1 VRGSGNVPN
10 RPEES
15 SVSSS
20 QGSVVVVNCGSSS
33 VKLALVDPVT
43 GERALSCLGE
53 RIGSPD
59 AVVHMTTTG
68 ADGRPSTRTIT
79 PAATTHRGA
88 LAHVLQRLLDLDL
101 PPLLGVGHRVVQGGA
116 VFHGSVRIDDRVLA
130 QIHELSALAPLHNPA
145 NASGIEAARAVLPD
159 LEHVAVFDTAFHQTM
174 PETNYRYAVP
184 TRWYEEFGVR
194 RYGMHG
200 TSHRY
205 VSGRATEVLAAA
217 GRETRGLKLVVA
229 HLGNGCSATA
239 VLDGRSVDTTMGLT
253 PLEGLVMGTRSGDV
267 DPAVLELV
275 VNRTG
280 ESVTE
285 VVKQL
290 NSNSGLLALSGLSND
305 VRTLSGKAAEGH
317 PGARLALDVFVH
329 RAAKHVAG
337 LTVSLG
343 GLDAL
348 VLTGGI
354 GENAKN
360 VRSMLLARLA
370 HLGLVEDPAAND
382 DHGRSSTPTGRITV
396 PGDGPLA
403 MVVPTDEELL
413 IARDTVALVE
423 HR

>member
-1 VRGSGNVPN
+1 M
-10 RPEES
+10 
-15 SVSSS
+15 S

-43 GERALSCLGE
+43 GERTLSCLGE

-59 AVVHMTTTG
+59 AVVHMTTAKG
-68 ADGRPSTRTIT
+68 TRTIT

-116 VFHGSVRIDDRVLA
+116 VFRGSVRIDDRVLA

-184 TRWYEEFGVR
+184 AQWYEEFGVR

-200 TSHRY
+200 TSHRF
-205 VSGRATEVLAAA
+205 VSQRAAQILHEADGRDP
-217 GRETRGLKLVVA
+217 RDLKIVVA

-239 VLDGRSVDTTMGLT
+239 VLGGRSVDTTMGLT
-253 PLEGLVMGTRSGDV
+253 PLEGLVMGTRSGDL

-275 VNRTG
+275 ADRTG
-280 ESVTE
+280 LGVGEIVG
-285 VVKQL
+285 QL
-290 NSNSGLLALSGLSND
+290 NSSSGLLALSGLSND
-305 VRTLSGKAAEGH
+305 VRTLSQKAAEGH
-317 PGARLALDVFVH
+317 AGATLALDVFVH
-329 RAAKHVAG
+329 RAAKHIAG

-360 VRSMLLARLA
+360 VRSMLLTRLR

-382 DHGRSSTPTGRITV
+382 EHGRSCTPTGRITV
-396 PGDGPLA
+396 GGPGPLA
-403 MVVPTDEELL
+403 MVVPTDQVLHSP
-413 IARDTVALVE
+413 RDTGALVE
-423 HR
+423 ERCGAPPGVGTVDASGR

>member
-1 VRGSGNVPN
+1 MST
-10 RPEES
+10 
-15 SVSSS
+15 S

-59 AVVHMTTTG
+59 AVVHMTTAAG
-68 ADGRPSTRTIT
+68 TRTIT

-116 VFHGSVRIDDRVLA
+116 VFRGSVRVDDRVLA

-174 PETNYRYAVP
+174 PEANYRYAVP
-184 TRWYEEFGVR
+184 TQWYEEFGVR

-205 VSGRATEVLAAA
+205 VSQRATELLQAS
-217 GRETRGLKLVVA
+217 GRDPRGLKLVVA

-267 DPAVLELV
+267 DPAVVELV
-275 VNRTG
+275 VARTG
-280 ESVTE
+280 LSVTE

-317 PGARLALDVFVH
+317 AGARLALEVFVH
-329 RAAKHVAG
+329 RAAKHVAA

-360 VRSMLLARLA
+360 VRSMLLAKLA

-382 DHGRSSTPTGRITV
+382 GHGRSSTPVGRITV
-396 PGDGPLA
+396 PGEGPLA

>member
-1 VRGSGNVPN
+1 M
-10 RPEES
+10 S
-15 SVSSS
+15 SN
-20 QGSVVVVNCGSSS
+20 GSVVVVNCGSSS
-33 VKLALVDPVT
+33 VKLALVDPET

-59 AVVHMTTTG
+59 AVVHMTTTSG
-68 ADGRPSTRTIT
+68 GQSTTRTIT

-101 PPLLGVGHRVVQGGA
+101 PPLLGVGHRVVQGGS
-116 VFHGSVRIDDRVLA
+116 VFRGSVRIDDRVLG

-174 PETNYRYAVP
+174 PEVNYRYAVP
-184 TRWYEEFGVR
+184 ARWYEEFGVR

-200 TSHRY
+200 TSHRF
-205 VSGRATEVLAAA
+205 VSQRAAQILTEADGRDPAT
-217 GRETRGLKLVVA
+217 LKTVVA

-239 VLDGRSVDTTMGLT
+239 VLGGRSVDTTMGLT
-253 PLEGLVMGTRSGDV
+253 PLEGLVMGTRSGDL
-267 DPAVLELV
+267 DPAVVELV
-275 VNRTG
+275 ADRTG

-285 VVKQL
+285 IVRQL
-290 NSNSGLLALSGLSND
+290 NSASGLLALSGLSND

-317 PGARLALDVFVH
+317 AGARLALEVFVH
-329 RAAKHVAG
+329 RAAKHVAA

-354 GENAKN
+354 GENAVN

-370 HLGLVEDPAAND
+370 HLGLVEDPAANA
-382 DHGRSSTPTGRITV
+382 DHGRGSTPAGRITV
-396 PGDGPLA
+396 PGPGPGPLA

-413 IARDTVALVE
+413 IARDTVALVRQ
-423 HR
+423 H

>member
-1 VRGSGNVPN
+1 M
-10 RPEES
+10 S
-15 SVSSS
+15 ST
-20 QGSVVVVNCGSSS
+20 GSVVVVNCGSSS

-59 AVVHMTTTG
+59 AVVHMTTREG
-68 ADGRPSTRTIT
+68 TRTIT

-101 PPLLGVGHRVVQGGA
+101 PPLLGVGHRVVQGGQ
-116 VFHGSVRIDDRVLA
+116 VFRGSVRVDDRVLG

-145 NASGIEAARAVLPD
+145 NASGIEAARAVLPE

-174 PETNYRYAVP
+174 PETNYRYAIP
-184 TRWYEEFGVR
+184 ARWYEEFGVR

-200 TSHRY
+200 TSHRF
-205 VSGRATEVLAAA
+205 VSQRAAEVLREAD
-217 GRETRGLKLVVA
+217 GRDPKDLKLVVA

-239 VLDGRSVDTTMGLT
+239 VLGGRSVDTTMGLT
-253 PLEGLVMGTRSGDV
+253 PLEGLVMGTRSGDL
-267 DPAVLELV
+267 DPAVVELV
-275 VNRTG
+275 ADRTG

-285 VVKQL
+285 IVKQL
-290 NSNSGLLALSGLSND
+290 NSSSGLLALSGLSND

-317 PGARLALDVFVH
+317 AGARLALDVFVH
-329 RAAKHVAG
+329 RAAKHVAA

-360 VRSMLLARLA
+360 VRSMLLQRLQ
-370 HLGLVEDPAAND
+370 HLGLREDPAAND
-382 DHGRSSTPTGRITV
+382 AHGRGSTPLGRITL
-396 PGDGPLA
+396 PGPGPLA

-413 IARDTVALVE
+413 IARDTAALVE
-423 HR
+423 QV

>member
-1 VRGSGNVPN
+1 
-10 RPEES
+10 
-15 SVSSS
+15 
-20 QGSVVVVNCGSSS
+20 
-33 VKLALVDPVT
+33 
-43 GERALSCLGE
+43 
-53 RIGSPD
+53 
-59 AVVHMTTTG
+59 
-68 ADGRPSTRTIT
+68 
-79 PAATTHRGA
+79 
-88 LAHVLQRLLDLDL
+88 
-101 PPLLGVGHRVVQGGA
+101 
-116 VFHGSVRIDDRVLA
+116 VFRGSVRIDDRVLA

-174 PETNYRYAVP
+174 PEANYRYAVP
-184 TRWYEEFGVR
+184 TQWYEEFGVR

-205 VSGRATEVLAAA
+205 VSQRATELLQAS
-217 GRETRGLKLVVA
+217 GRDPRGLKLVV
-229 HLGNGCSATA
+229 GNGCSATA

-267 DPAVLELV
+267 DPAVVELV
-275 VNRTG
+275 VARTG
-280 ESVTE
+280 TSVTE

-317 PGARLALDVFVH
+317 AGAKLALEVFVH
-329 RAAKHVAG
+329 RAAKHIAA

-360 VRSMLLARLA
+360 VRSMLLAKLA

-382 DHGRSSTPTGRITV
+382 GHGRSATPTGCITV
-396 PGDGPLA
+396 PGAGPLA

>member
-1 VRGSGNVPN
+1 M
-10 RPEES
+10 
-15 SVSSS
+15 SSS
-20 QGSVVVVNCGSSS
+20 GSVVVVNCGSSS

-59 AVVHMTTTG
+59 AVVHMTTAQG
-68 ADGRPSTRTIT
+68 TRTIT
-79 PAATTHRGA
+79 PAASTHRGA

-101 PPLLGVGHRVVQGGA
+101 PPLLGVGHRVVQGGS
-116 VFHGSVRIDDRVLA
+116 VFHGSVRVDDRVLA

-145 NASGIEAARAVLPD
+145 NASGIEAARAVLPE

-174 PETNYRYAVP
+174 PETNFRYAVP
-184 TRWYEEFGVR
+184 ARWYEEFGVR

-205 VSGRATEVLAAA
+205 VSQRAAEVLHAAD
-217 GRETRGLKLVVA
+217 GRDPADLKLVVA

-239 VLDGRSVDTTMGLT
+239 VLGGRSVDTTMGLT
-253 PLEGLVMGTRSGDV
+253 PLEGLVMGTRSGDL
-267 DPAVLELV
+267 DPAVVELV
-275 VNRTG
+275 ADRTG

-285 VVKQL
+285 IVRQL
-290 NSNSGLLALSGLSND
+290 NSASGLLALSGLSND

-317 PGARLALDVFVH
+317 AGARLALDVFVH

-354 GENAKN
+354 GENAAN
-360 VRSMLLARLA
+360 VRSMLLARLR
-370 HLGLVEDPAAND
+370 HLGLVEDPAANAE
-382 DHGRSSTPTGRITV
+382 HGRGSTPAGRITV
-396 PGDGPLA
+396 PGPGPLA

-413 IARDTVALVE
+413 IARDTVALVQ

>member
-1 VRGSGNVPN
+1 MSGDVRRDG
-10 RPEES
+10 
-15 SVSSS
+15 
-20 QGSVVVVNCGSSS
+20 GSVVVVNCGSSS
-33 VKLALVDPVT
+33 VKLAVVDPVT

-53 RIGSPD
+53 RLGSPD
-59 AVVHMTTTG
+59 AVVHMTTAAG
-68 ADGRPSTRTIT
+68 TRTIT

-88 LAHVLQRLLDLDL
+88 LAHVLQRLLDMDL
-101 PPLLGVGHRVVQGGA
+101 PPLAGVGHRVVQGGA
-116 VFHGSVRIDDRVLA
+116 VFRGSVRVDDRVLG

-145 NASGIEAARAVLPD
+145 NASGIEAARAVLPE

-174 PETNYRYAVP
+174 PEHAYRYAVP

-200 TSHRY
+200 TSHRF
-205 VSGRATEVLAAA
+205 VSARAAEILQQAA
-217 GRETRGLKLVVA
+217 GRDPRDLKLVVA

-239 VLDGRSVDTTMGLT
+239 VLGGRSVDTTMGLT

-267 DPAVLELV
+267 DPAVVELV
-275 VNRTG
+275 VARTG

-285 VVKQL
+285 VVRQL
-290 NSNSGLLALSGLSND
+290 NSAGGLLALSGLSND

-317 PGARLALDVFVH
+317 PGAKLALEVFVH

-354 GENAKN
+354 GENAAG
-360 VRSMLLARLA
+360 VRSALLARLA
-370 HLGLVEDPAAND
+370 HLGLVEDPEANAA
-382 DHGRSSTPTGRITV
+382 HGRGSVPEGRITAAR
-396 PGDGPLA
+396 GAGDDGPLA

-423 HR
+423 QR

>member
-1 VRGSGNVPN
+1 M
-10 RPEES
+10 
-15 SVSSS
+15 SSS
-20 QGSVVVVNCGSSS
+20 GSVVVVNCGSSS

-59 AVVHMTTTG
+59 AVVHMTTAEG
-68 ADGRPSTRTIT
+68 TRTIT

-101 PPLLGVGHRVVQGGA
+101 PPLLGVGHRVVQGGQ
-116 VFHGSVRIDDRVLA
+116 VFRGSVRVDDRVLA

-184 TRWYEEFGVR
+184 ARWYEEFGVR

-200 TSHRY
+200 TSHRF
-205 VSGRATEVLAAA
+205 VSQRAAQVLHEADGRDPKE
-217 GRETRGLKLVVA
+217 LKLVVA

-239 VLDGRSVDTTMGLT
+239 VLGGRSVDTTMGLT
-253 PLEGLVMGTRSGDV
+253 PLEGLVMGTRSGDL
-267 DPAVLELV
+267 DPAVVELV
-275 VNRTG
+275 ADRTG

-285 VVKQL
+285 IVKQL
-290 NSNSGLLALSGLSND
+290 NSSSGLLALSGLSND

-329 RAAKHVAG
+329 RAAKHVAA

-360 VRSMLLARLA
+360 VRSMLLQRLQ
-370 HLGLVEDPAAND
+370 HLGLREDPAAND
-382 DHGRSSTPTGRITV
+382 AHGRESTPPGRITV
-396 PGDGPLA
+396 PGPGPLA

-423 HR
+423 NA

>member
-1 VRGSGNVPN
+1 
-10 RPEES
+10 
-15 SVSSS
+15 VSTS

-59 AVVHMTTTG
+59 AVVHMTTSI
-68 ADGRPSTRTIT
+68 DGRPSTRTIT

-116 VFHGSVRIDDRVLA
+116 VFRGSVRIDDRVLT

-184 TRWYEEFGVR
+184 TQWYEEFGVR

-205 VSGRATEVLAAA
+205 VSQRASEVLEAS
-217 GRETRGLKLVVA
+217 GRDPRGLKLVVA

-267 DPAVLELV
+267 DPAVVELV
-275 VNRTG
+275 VDRTG
-280 ESVTE
+280 LSVTE

-317 PGARLALDVFVH
+317 AGAKLALDVFVH
-329 RAAKHVAG
+329 RAAKHIAG

-360 VRSMLLARLA
+360 VRSMLLAKLA

-382 DHGRSSTPTGRITV
+382 EHGRSSTPWGCITV
-396 PGDGPLA
+396 PGDGPMA

>member
-1 VRGSGNVPN
+1 M
-10 RPEES
+10 
-15 SVSSS
+15 SSS
-20 QGSVVVVNCGSSS
+20 GSVVVVNCGSSS

-43 GERALSCLGE
+43 GQRALSCLGE

-59 AVVHMTTTG
+59 AVVHMTTAEG
-68 ADGRPSTRTIT
+68 TRTIT
-79 PAATTHRGA
+79 PAASTHRGA

-116 VFHGSVRIDDRVLA
+116 VFHGSVRIDDRVLG
-130 QIHELSALAPLHNPA
+130 QIHDLSALAPLHNPA

-184 TRWYEEFGVR
+184 ARWYEEFGVR

-200 TSHRY
+200 TSHRF
-205 VSGRATEVLAAA
+205 VSQRAAEILRAADGRDP
-217 GRETRGLKLVVA
+217 RELKLVVA

-239 VLDGRSVDTTMGLT
+239 VLGGRSVDTTMGLT
-253 PLEGLVMGTRSGDV
+253 PLEGLVMGTRSGDL
-267 DPAVLELV
+267 DPAVVELV
-275 VNRTG
+275 ADRTG
-280 ESVTE
+280 EPVTE
-285 VVKQL
+285 IVRQL
-290 NSNSGLLALSGLSND
+290 NSSSGLLALSGLSND
-305 VRTLSGKAAEGH
+305 VRTLSAKAAEGH
-317 PGARLALDVFVH
+317 AGARLALDVFVH
-329 RAAKHVAG
+329 RAAKHVAA

-360 VRSMLLARLA
+360 VRSMLLARLR

-382 DHGRSSTPTGRITV
+382 EHGRSSTPAGRITV
-396 PGDGPLA
+396 PGSGPLA

-423 HR
+423 RT